1 MEEYLEEN
9 DPIKKSIDCYEK
21 SDVILS
27 IFFAFIDLVSILF
40 FVLKIISQNEKV
52 IKLKAKLFKL
62 FIIDF
67 ILRLLY
73 TRKYTSWTLTKE
85 IFMTF
90 MNTVQFYLV
99 LSFILIAMHY
109 KKESNLIKTYS
120 ACPIFFLITFSY
132 EYIFDL
138 SSKSNL
144 TILLNKITLLL
155 QSIFTLYCIYKLSE
169 MFKDKVV
176 NIVNNLKDKDDKL
189 DKLNLFILGSPR
201 SCYFLFYFYH
211 ILKMI
216 FIFIKNPIFVIYA
229 NILLNIVKEASKHFS
244 FFICIAILYQ
254 LNKIRIK
261 LEDEQKKS
269 NSDEIIKLYKA

>member
-1 MEEYLEEN
+1 MEKYLEEN
-9 DPIKKSIDCYEK
+9 GPIKISIECYEK

-40 FVLKIISQNEKV
+40 FVLKIISENEKV
-52 IKLKAKLFKL
+52 MKLKAKLFKL
-62 FIIDF
+62 FVIDF

-99 LSFILIAMHY
+99 LSFILIAMNSEE
-109 KKESNLIKTYS
+109 ESNLIKN
-120 ACPIFFLITFSY
+120 CPIFFLITFSY

-138 SSKSNL
+138 SSKNNL
-144 TILLNKITLLL
+144 TILLNKIILLL
-155 QSIFTLYCIYKLSE
+155 QSIFTLYCIYEISE
-169 MFKDKVV
+169 TLKDKVV
-176 NIVNNLKDKDDKL
+176 NIVNILKDKDDKL
-189 DKLNLFILGSPR
+189 DKLNLFILGSPQ
-201 SCYFLFYFYH
+201 SCYFLFYFYY

-229 NILLNIVKEASKHFS
+229 NILLNIVKEASKLFS

-254 LNKIRIK
+254 LNKMKIK
-261 LEDEQKKS
+261 IEEEQKKP
-269 NSDEIIKLYKA
+269 NSDENIKLNKS

>member
-40 FVLKIISQNEKV
+40 FVLKIISENEKV
-52 IKLKAKLFKL
+52 IKLKSKLFKL

-73 TRKYTSWTLTKE
+73 TRKYTSWTLSKE

-90 MNTVQFYLV
+90 MSTVQFYLV
-99 LSFILIAMHY
+99 LSFILIAMY
-109 KKESNLIKTYS
+109 SEEESNLIKN
-120 ACPIFFLITFSY
+120 CPIFFLITFSY

-138 SSKSNL
+138 SSKNNL
-144 TILLNKITLLL
+144 TILLNKIILLL
-155 QSIFTLYCIYKLSE
+155 QSIFTLYCIYEISE
-169 MFKDKVV
+169 TLKDKVV
-176 NIVNNLKDKDDKL
+176 NIVNILKSKDDKL
-189 DKLNLFILGSPR
+189 DKLNLFILGSPQ
-201 SCYFLFYFYH
+201 SCYFLFYFYY

-229 NILLNIVKEASKHFS
+229 NILLNIVKEASKLFS

-254 LNKIRIK
+254 LNKMKMKID
-261 LEDEQKKS
+261 EEQKKP
-269 NSDEIIKLYKA
+269 NSDENIKLNKS

>member
-1 MEEYLEEN
+1 MEKYLEEN
-9 DPIKKSIDCYEK
+9 DPIKISIDCYEK

-73 TRKYTSWTLTKE
+73 TRKYTSWTLSKE

-90 MNTVQFYLV
+90 MSTVQFYLV
-99 LSFILIAMHY
+99 LSFILIAMNSEE
-109 KKESNLIKTYS
+109 ESNLIKN
-120 ACPIFFLITFSY
+120 CPIFFLITFSY

-155 QSIFTLYCIYKLSE
+155 QSIFTLYCIYEISE
-169 MFKDKVV
+169 AFKDKVV
-176 NIVNNLKDKDDKL
+176 NIVNILKSKDDKL
-189 DKLNLFILGSPR
+189 DKLNLFILGSPQ
-201 SCYFLFYFYH
+201 SCYFLFYFYY

-229 NILLNIVKEASKHFS
+229 NILLNIVKEASKLFS

-254 LNKIRIK
+254 LNKMKMKID
-261 LEDEQKKS
+261 EEQKKP
-269 NSDEIIKLYKA
+269 NSDENIKLNKS